1 MARKPFRTS
10 KSVRRVKR
18 IMRNLPDAAQ
28 AELVGVLEK
37 TGPRLVNLIKARTP
51 VRTGALSRGI
61 KFRVAKRG
69 LKLRAGLLGS
79 PKARGKLFYGYILN
93 WGRKAGP
100 VKARRRTK
108 TGTSNYMLNV
118 KGITGSR
125 FVTGTGKLIGREV
138 QPQLQSIWARI
149 LKRAAGGAGE

>member
-10 KSVRRVKR
+10 KGVRRIKR

-61 KFRVAKRG
+61 KFRVARRG
-69 LKLRAGLLGS
+69 LKLRAGVLGS
-79 PKARGKLFYGYILN
+79 LKALGKLFYGYILN

-108 TGTSNYMLNV
+108 NGTSNYMLNV

-125 FVTGTGKLIGREV
+125 FVTGAGKQIGTEV
-138 QPQLQSIWARI
+138 QPQLQSIWTRI
-149 LKRAAGGAGE
+149 LNRAAGGSGE